1 MGDNTTFD
9 AAFLDGIDPRIVE
22 RICAT
27 LQCDRRDI
35 VDVAPVSAGL
45 TNKSFRFSCAGEAYI
60 YRHPGVGSDA
70 LINRTS
76 EAYALGIA
84 RKLGLDST
92 FVHEDPIEGWK
103 ISRFIPGCVEFDY
116 GDEAQVDAAM
126 ELIRR
131 LHRSG
136 ETSPWSL
143 DFHEEAL
150 RILDMLEQASYPI
163 PDGFSEL
170 RATIDEAA
178 AFLARE
184 RGEKVFCHNDFYG
197 PNILVKDGRLQ
208 LIDWEYAAMGDYGC
222 DLGNFIAQTP
232 EYSLD
237 DCTRLFD
244 SYFQRPA
251 TPAEARHCLAC
262 AAVVGFYWYVWSMF
276 QEMQGNPMGEW
287 QDIWRRAA
295 QRFGAQVLPSYRCD
309 PALRARRMSRKEF
322 DRLVARAEAGKAS
335 EDELQALEPY
345 RAKRAVLL
353 AAGFGSRLLPIT
365 ATTPK
370 PLVRVHGVRIIDRL
384 IDALRAVGIEE
395 IYVVRGYLKDEFDQ
409 LLPAYPML
417 RFIDNPLYDS
427 TNNISSAAAAAGCF
441 ENAYVFESDLLLAN
455 PGLVTKYQFESNYL
469 AIPVPATEDW
479 CFDADE
485 KGSITRIAKGSD
497 KPCWQMVGLSF
508 WTKEDGA
515 RLAADIPAVFAQGG
529 DCAQIF
535 WDDVALVHRADAYD
549 VHVRECSF
557 DDVVEID
564 TFAELQV
571 IDSAY
576 AAEGD

>member
-1 MGDNTTFD
+1 MGDNTAFD

-103 ISRFIPGCVEFDY
+103 ISRFIPGCIEFDY
-116 GDEAQVDAAM
+116 EDEAQVDAAM

-131 LHRSG
+131 LHRSS

-143 DFHEEAL
+143 DFHV
-150 RILDMLEQASYPI
+150 RILGMLEQASYPI

-170 RATIDEAA
+170 CATIDEVD

-208 LIDWEYAAMGDYGC
+208 LIDWEYAAMGEYGC

-232 EYSLD
+232 EHSLD
-237 DCTRLFD
+237 DCTMLFD

-262 AAVVGFYWYVWSMF
+262 AAVVGFY
-276 QEMQGNPMGEW
+276 
-287 QDIWRRAA
+287 
-295 QRFGAQVLPSYRCD
+295 
-309 PALRARRMSRKEF
+309 
-322 DRLVARAEAGKAS
+322 
-335 EDELQALEPY
+335 
-345 RAKRAVLL
+345 
-353 AAGFGSRLLPIT
+353 
-365 ATTPK
+365 
-370 PLVRVHGVRIIDRL
+370 
-384 IDALRAVGIEE
+384 
-395 IYVVRGYLKDEFDQ
+395 
-409 LLPAYPML
+409 
-417 RFIDNPLYDS
+417 
-427 TNNISSAAAAAGCF
+427 
-441 ENAYVFESDLLLAN
+441 
-455 PGLVTKYQFESNYL
+455 
-469 AIPVPATEDW
+469 
-479 CFDADE
+479 
-485 KGSITRIAKGSD
+485 
-497 KPCWQMVGLSF
+497 
-508 WTKEDGA
+508 
-515 RLAADIPAVFAQGG
+515 
-529 DCAQIF
+529 
-535 WDDVALVHRADAYD
+535 
-549 VHVRECSF
+549 
-557 DDVVEID
+557 
-564 TFAELQV
+564 
-571 IDSAY
+571 
-576 AAEGD
+576 